1 MEVGMARRA
10 GASVRSRR
18 LAYVL
23 RKLRVASGLSCVEF
37 GEVVGMS
44 SSKISRVETCDS
56 GIYIDDVEKMLDFYE
71 IGGTRRMEILDL
83 ARHAEQRGWLRMQG
97 PDLPRDWQTWV
108 DFEAEASALSMY
120 QPLMIPGL
128 AQTAEY
134 ARAIIQATGSDL
146 SDDQIDVLV
155 TSRLSRQALLS
166 RSRPLNLHLIIE
178 EDVLTR
184 PVGDQG
190 VHSRQLNY
198 LADMAARPN
207 ISVRVMPTDA
217 GLHSGL
223 NGPFVIMDYDEEA
236 SLVLLENKVAS
247 LFLDEEEYIDTYSR
261 SWVEL
266 LGLAYDD
273 DTSVEVIRAVAKR
286 VAG

>member
-1 MEVGMARRA
+1 MARRA

-37 GEVVGMS
+37 GQAIGMS

-71 IGGTRRMEILDL
+71 IGGIRKMEILDL

-97 PDLPRDWQTWV
+97 PELPDDWQTWV
-108 DFEAEASALSMY
+108 DFESEATALSSY
-120 QPLMIPGL
+120 QPLTIPGQL
-128 AQTAEY
+128 QTAEY
-134 ARAIIQATGSDL
+134 ARAIIQATGSGL
-146 SDDQIDVLV
+146 SDDQLDALV
-155 TSRLSRQALLS
+155 ISRLSRQGLLS
-166 RSRPLNLHLIIE
+166 RSRPLILRTVVE
-178 EDVLTR
+178 EGVLTR
-184 PVGDQG
+184 PIGDNS
-190 VHSRQLNY
+190 VLARQLNH
-198 LADMAARPN
+198 LADAAARPN
-207 ISVRVMPTDA
+207 VTVRVLPTDA

-223 NGPFVIMDYDEEA
+223 NGPFVIMDYDEEP

-247 LFLDEEEYIDTYSR
+247 LFLDEEEQIETYFA
-261 SWVEL
+261 SWDEL
-266 LGLAYDD
+266 VMLSHDD
-273 DTSVEVIRAVAKR
+273 DASIEVIRAAAKR

>member
-97 PDLPRDWQTWV
+97 PELPGDWQTWV
-108 DFEAEASALSMY
+108 DFESEATALSSY
-120 QPLMIPGL
+120 QPLTIPGQL
-128 AQTAEY
+128 QTAEY
-134 ARAIIQATGSDL
+134 ARAIIQATGSGL
-146 SDDQIDVLV
+146 SDDQLDTLV
-155 TSRLSRQALLS
+155 TSRLSRQGLLS
-166 RSRPLNLHLIIE
+166 RSRPLTLHVIIE
-178 EDVLTR
+178 EGVLAHPIGDKAVLT
-184 PVGDQG
+184 
-190 VHSRQLNY
+190 RQLNY
-198 LADMAARPN
+198 LADAAARPN
-207 ISVRVMPTDA
+207 ISVRILPTEA

-223 NGPFVIMDYDEEA
+223 NGPFVIMDYDEDA

-247 LFLDEEEYIDTYSR
+247 MFLDEEEQIETYST
-261 SWVEL
+261 SWEEL
-266 LGLAYDD
+266 LMLSHDD
-273 DTSVEVIRAVAKR
+273 ETSVAVIRAAAKQ